1 MDYDEDPNY
10 LDLDDILAHTQ
21 LVDCEF
27 LINIPGLDFLT
38 PSAVDDDEDDV
49 QQGKKV
55 VLPFWMAK
63 TLYTIS
69 MIDISVPKHY
79 DSKFRDIMKAEA
91 DVVDLHRAGPYFYHL
106 GRLLMDLKRE
116 KGNDLAPFTEE
127 GQRNKFRREEGETL
141 VDRRS
146 LAGSLMETFHY
157 RRHKILELSS
167 NRSDHDHNVIRS
179 FKLKLDNME
188 KQLFR
193 IGQQH
198 REELKEWDSK
208 RTETIRNNQIAARLT
223 KRRKLEM

>member
-1 MDYDEDPNY
+1 MDFDEDPNY

-21 LVDCEF
+21 TVDCEF
-27 LINIPGLDFLT
+27 LVDVPGLDFLT
-38 PSAVDDDEDDV
+38 SRDDDEDDV
-49 QQGKKV
+49 QQGKKS

-69 MIDISVPKHY
+69 MIDIKIPKHY
-79 DSKFRDIMKAEA
+79 NTNFQGIMGAEA
-91 DVVDLHRAGPYFYHL
+91 DVVDLHRAGPYYYHL
-106 GRLLMDLKRE
+106 GKLLMDLRRE

-146 LAGSLMETFHY
+146 LTGSLLDTFHY
-157 RRHKILELSS
+157 RRHKILKYSTNQSEY
-167 NRSDHDHNVIRS
+167 DHNVVKS
-179 FKLKLDNME
+179 FQLRLDNME

-198 REELKEWDSK
+198 REELKDWDSK
-208 RTETIRNNQIAARLT
+208 RTETIRNNQIAARLS
-223 KRRKLEM
+223 KRRRLEM